1 MSQPYW
7 VCVGDND
14 PATGHDVDEQLE
26 VMLEVNGRQ
35 ARAGAGFTTRFA
47 PDEIRTGENYYTSA
61 RGYAQGERFRTL
73 VYCGRDG
80 SAAGGIHRDEEYAP
94 RGDLRAEPGHLG
106 VSAAFSP
113 ACRQQAN

>member
-1 MSQPYW
+1 M
-7 VCVGDND
+7 CVGDND
-14 PATGHDVDEQLE
+14 PAAGTDVDEQLE
-26 VMLEVNGRQ
+26 VMLEVNGCQ

-80 SAAGGIHRDEEYAP
+80 LPRVGYTVMKNMPHGAICEQSRAAWEFLRHFRRPAGSRQIEYLP
-94 RGDLRAEPGHLG
+94 D
-106 VSAAFSP
+106 
-113 ACRQQAN
+113 